1 MIQEFCDFCRR
12 PTLHCSCPKPFIIL
26 SNALFDL
33 EQDKTAA
40 ENQQAAETVRH
51 AIADLILEHECD
63 GRRASRPN
71 E

>member
-12 PTLHCSCPKPFIIL
+12 PILDCSCPKPFIIL
-26 SNALFDL
+26 SDALFDL

-51 AIADLILEHECD
+51 RDCRPDPRTRVRWPTRIA
-63 GRRASRPN
+63 S
-71 E
+71 